1 MHLDLVVQIDNMQ
14 DIQELTF
21 VLVKSLN
28 LYIEDGV
35 RVYFYAI
42 VLEDVFSQTLFV
54 LELDRHEFFQGLFVI
69 QPFFQSAHL
78 G

>member
-14 DIQELTF
+14 DVQELTF

-54 LELDRHEFFQGLFVI
+54 LDLMFMNSW
-69 QPFFQSAHL
+69 SAFSSSA
-78 G
+78 

>member
-14 DIQELTF
+14 DVQELTF

-35 RVYFYAI
+35 RVYFYAV
-42 VLEDVFSQTLFV
+42 VLEDVFCKTLFV
-54 LELDRHEFFQGLFVI
+54 LELDVHEFLECFVI
-69 QPFFQSAHL
+69 ICVNCQFL
-78 G
+78 

>member
-14 DIQELTF
+14 DVQELTF

-54 LELDRHEFFQGLFVI
+54 LELNVHEFLEC
-69 QPFFQSAHL
+69 FFIICVNCKFL
-78 G
+78 

>member
-14 DIQELTF
+14 DVQELTF

-42 VLEDVFSQTLFV
+42 VLKDVFSQTLFV
-54 LELDRHEFFQGLFVI
+54 LELNVHEFLEC
-69 QPFFQSAHL
+69 FFIICVNFKFL
-78 G
+78 

>member
-14 DIQELTF
+14 DVQELTF

-54 LELDRHEFFQGLFVI
+54 L
-69 QPFFQSAHL
+69 
-78 G
+78 

>member
-14 DIQELTF
+14 DVQELAF

-28 LYIEDGV
+28 LYIKDGV
-35 RVYFYAI
+35 WVYFYAI

-54 LELDRHEFFQGLFVI
+54 PELNVHEFLECFLIISVNCKF
-69 QPFFQSAHL
+69 L
-78 G
+78 

>member
-14 DIQELTF
+14 DVKELTF

-42 VLEDVFSQTLFV
+42 VLNDILSQTLFV
-54 LELDRHEFFQGLFVI
+54 LELNVNEFRD
-69 QPFFQSAHL
+69 
-78 G
+78 